1 MAQLPGAPQALEA
14 ALTILSSAGIQP
26 AWIGCGGGGRDADE
40 QCGVRLGT
48 GELAVR
54 VVRLPLRE
62 NDSPGTRP
70 LGYSLIERHRNTAAL
85 ATVYLDRVEWLAQA
99 SATDTSV
106 LLGRAIAHEIGHLL
120 LGSTEHTS
128 RGVMRAVWS
137 SRTLRHDDDWG
148 FTVEH
153 GARMRAVI
161 RERTK
166 PNAQC
171 PMHNAGSSMGNDQ
184 PSGFAF

>member
-26 AWIGCGGGGRDADE
+26 AWIDCGGGGRDADE
-40 QCGVRLGT
+40 QCGVRLRT

-70 LGYSLIERHRNTAAL
+70 LGYTLIERHRNTAAL

-120 LGSTEHTS
+120 LGSTEHAS

-153 GARMRAVI
+153 GARMRI
-161 RERTK
+161 RLRARAAQ
-166 PNAQC
+166 PSGAARVNAQSQ
-171 PMHNAGSSMGNDQ
+171 MHNAQ
-184 PSGFAF
+184 